1 MSTSLSRSL
10 SLVPRALLPGPPQLV
25 GGFSSTLRPITLSL
39 PLPLLEFCNETLLEH
54 QLRALAEAGATE
66 VIILIQEKAF
76 PESWAAYIAKAEAEL
91 GLKIES
97 VREEAPLGNAGA
109 FKAAE
114 AKITAG
120 ANPDTPFIVVNCDV
134 MCTYPLRDLLHTHMK
149 YGRECTVLTTRCT
162 DHTALSNY
170 GVVVVDERTGRVRHF
185 VYRPQTF
192 VSDVINAGVYVFSP
206 SVFRRIETGRKV
218 HMQDILPELAN
229 QEQLQSCLLS
239 GHWVK
244 MTDTK
249 AYLNAV
255 GPHLEIMRFMKPQGL
270 SSTPADASYTIRGDV
285 VIHPEAVIGKGS
297 VLGPRVVVGKGC
309 VVGEGVR
316 IQGSTLLEGTSIKS
330 HSLVKD
336 SLVGW
341 RCTIGAWSHVVESVF
356 GEDVSVDEG
365 LLVRGA
371 TVLPHKELGYSIRE
385 PQIVI

>member
-1 MSTSLSRSL
+1 MKAIL
-10 SLVPRALLPGPPQLV
+10 LV
-25 GGFSSTLRPITLSL
+25 GGFSTTLRPITLSI
-39 PLPLLEFCNETLLEH
+39 PLPLLEFCNETLIEH

-66 VIILIQEKAF
+66 VIILVQERVVPA
-76 PESWAAYIAKAEAEL
+76 SWDAYISKAEAEL

-114 AKITAG
+114 ARIMAG
-120 ANPDTPFIVVNCDV
+120 GNEDTPFIVVNCDV

-149 YGRECTVLTTRCT
+149 HGLECTVLTTRCT
-162 DHTALSNY
+162 DAAALKTY

-185 VYRPQTF
+185 VYKPQTF

-206 SVFRRIETGRKV
+206 SVFKRISSGCKV
-218 HMQDILPELAN
+218 NMQDILPVLAN
-229 QEQLQSCLLS
+229 AEQLQSCLLS

-270 SSTPADASYTIRGDV
+270 STTPVDGSYTIRGDV
-285 VIHPEAVIGKGS
+285 VIHPEARVGKGS

-309 VVGEGVR
+309 VIGEGVR
-316 IQGSTLLEGTSIKS
+316 IQGSTLLEGTTVES
-330 HSLVKD
+330 HSIVKD

-341 RCTIGAWSHVVESVF
+341 RCTVGAWSHIVESVF
-356 GEDVSVDEG
+356 GEEVAVDEG

-371 TVLPHKELGYSIRE
+371 TVLPHKELGVSIRE